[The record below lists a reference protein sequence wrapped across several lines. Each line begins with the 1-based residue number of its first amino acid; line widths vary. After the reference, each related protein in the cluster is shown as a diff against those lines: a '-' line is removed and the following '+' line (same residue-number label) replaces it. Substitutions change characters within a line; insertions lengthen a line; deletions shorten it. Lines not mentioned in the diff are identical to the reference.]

1 MEIDQGIFL
10 VQYKPFQSS
19 LVQWARVFAVTLAA
33 FPGVNNSNIVSDNL
47 SVSRPAHYP
56 TSLCSSEYGSRYSGC
71 QSPGHK
77 CSKSQGASSQFKLNH
92 SLENHSLYSK
102 QHPAD
107 WFQSSETEYHLKLAH
122 AVSQVEISS
131 ETSSVFSVEVKTLA
145 MKASEQESSQPRLE
159 FHELMI

>member
-1 MEIDQGIFL
+1 MWDLSVYFSPSAPRTGLKRCLIVIIKRFLVHLDKLLSLDFSTDNLKVSMEIDQGIFL

-107 WFQSSETEYHLKLAH
+107 
-122 AVSQVEISS
+122 
-131 ETSSVFSVEVKTLA
+131 
-145 MKASEQESSQPRLE
+145 
-159 FHELMI
+159 